1 MIEVKVPVLPESISE
16 ATVAVWH
23 KKPGDFVELDEV
35 IVEIETDK
43 VVLEVPAE
51 DSGVLTEIRAKEGE
65 TVGEQQVLGIM
76 EKKPQDDSRET
87 PPAEGSIR
95 QHNINQNYV
104 IEQALSIQPVKQRRS
119 I

>member
-23 KKPGDFVELDEV
+23 KKPGDFVELDDV

-76 EKKPQDDSRET
+76 EKKPQDDSILRVLLDPEQVWKYVRWH
-87 PPAEGSIR
+87 GSK
-95 QHNINQNYV
+95 
-104 IEQALSIQPVKQRRS
+104 EL
-119 I
+119 